1 MISRRLLKNGL
12 RYTSQLRF
20 DDKVAIVTGAGAGLG
35 KEIINKYINYGLY
48 TIDYIL
54 VKLYSN

>member
-1 MISRRLLKNGL
+1 MILRRVLKNGL

-35 KEIINKYINYGLY
+35 KEIIKKYINYAL
-48 TIDYIL
+48 
-54 VKLYSN
+54 